1 MVKLQHRLSSP
12 RWHAAHI
19 GVTPRGPQVSHGLSS
34 TRCPTSRPLASG
46 PSSTTS
52 ATTSCPGMWGMDE
65 KAAMGL
71 STSPLV
77 KSPSTNFVSDPQTP
91 DRRGRVITQS
101 GRTSLA
107 SST

>member
-1 MVKLQHRLSSP
+1 
-12 RWHAAHI
+12 
-19 GVTPRGPQVSHGLSS
+19 
-34 TRCPTSRPLASG
+34 
-46 PSSTTS
+46 
-52 ATTSCPGMWGMDE
+52 MDE
-65 KAAMGL
+65 NAAMGL

-77 KSPSTNFVSDPQTP
+77 KSPSTSFVSDPQTP